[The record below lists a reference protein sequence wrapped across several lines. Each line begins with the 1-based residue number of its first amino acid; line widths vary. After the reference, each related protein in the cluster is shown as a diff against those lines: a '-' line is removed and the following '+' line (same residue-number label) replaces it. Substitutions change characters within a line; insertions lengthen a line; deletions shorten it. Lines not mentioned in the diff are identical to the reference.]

1 MVFQIFTLFWYEKPD
16 TVPFLP
22 EEYYNLAKTDQI
34 KEVYMDSKLLS
45 ADWNN
50 IKEIVRKEYEISDI
64 SYNVWLDKLDIADV
78 EGDTVSLLIPNN
90 NEKMISYYNK
100 KFLDFFQIVI
110 SEEMNEPCRVIFTTK
125 SALEQNTDEGQHAPE
140 TDDDQKGLSLRI
152 REANLNAKYCFD
164 TFVVGNNNRFAHSA
178 CLAVADAP
186 GQFYNPLFLYGGPGL
201 GKTHLM
207 NCIGNY
213 IVQHNPNMKVLYVTT
228 ENFTN
233 EVISSIRSGDA
244 AEKMQRLREKYRT
257 IDVLLID
264 DIQFIIN
271 KESTQSEFFHTFN
284 ELYSAGKQIV
294 MSSDRPPKELETL
307 NERIRSRFEM
317 GLIADIQA
325 PDYETRMAILQ
336 KLAEEE
342 KRDIP
347 DDIME
352 YIASNIKSNIRE
364 LEGAYHKIIAYSRLN
379 KVSITLDNAKEALK
393 DIIYPNQDHT
403 VTPSMIM
410 SVVCEHYGVSKEN
423 IISRKKSAD
432 ISVPRQIIMYLCRK
446 YTDTTYEGI
455 AKILHKKDHST
466 ILYGCNAISEQIKTD
481 ENLRSNINIILKKLN
496 LPT

>member
-1 MVFQIFTLFWYEKPD
+1 
-16 TVPFLP
+16 
-22 EEYYNLAKTDQI
+22 
-34 KEVYMDSKLLS
+34 MDSKLLL
-45 ADWNN
+45 ADWNK

-64 SYNVWLDKLDIADV
+64 SYNVWLNKLDIAGV

-110 SEEMNEPCRVIFTTK
+110 SEEMNEQCRVVFTTK
-125 SALEQNTDEGQHAPE
+125 SALEQNTDSGKNVQRV
-140 TDDDQKGLSLRI
+140 DDDQKKLILKI
-152 REANLNAKYCFD
+152 REANLNPKYRFD

-213 IVQHNPNMKVLYVTT
+213 VLQHNPDMKVLYVTT

-233 EVISSIRSGDA
+233 EVIASIRSGDA
-244 AEKMQRLREKYRT
+244 AEKMQKLREKYRT

-294 MSSDRPPKELETL
+294 ISSDRPPKELETL
-307 NERIRSRFEM
+307 DERIRSRFEM

-347 DDIME
+347 NDIME
-352 YIASNIKSNIRE
+352 YIATNIKSNIRE

-379 KVSITLDNAKEALK
+379 KVGITLDNAREALK

-403 VTPSMIM
+403 VTTEMII
-410 SVVCEHYGVSKEN
+410 SVVCEHYGVSRDD

-446 YTDTTYEGI
+446 YTDTTFEGI

-466 ILYGCNAISEQIKTD
+466 ILYGCNAISEQLKTD
-481 ENLRSNINIILKKLN
+481 ENLRNNINIILKKLN
-496 LPT
+496 LPK